1 MLPESSPFVNSQFT
15 QPVVPNVPPLVVPP
29 PPVVEAHLSPA
40 LRYLENFPQFIVYFL
55 TPSNERPGKLDKLPI
70 NLATRAKLEWTTPA
84 NWMTY
89 QAALAAASSAGPQYG
104 VGVVITPETQLFCL
118 DVDGALLKG
127 VSCAGCFSEDTRQ
140 FFMAAGLPEGLNV
153 PNAGCVTCGGRGAD
167 RKWHPLVDK
176 LRAALPRAGVE
187 LSVSYEGLHNWGRYE
202 GPEPQHAKVKV
213 VEGIKIELFTSGK
226 WFALGDQATAVG
238 DAGADST
245 VDLARVIA
253 QYFPLDA
260 AATKMDW
267 SEGHEL
273 GWELPDDA
281 ELIRRA
287 MSFGGANA
295 AFGDGASFADLW
307 TRNVSKLSIAYPSE
321 TADFG
326 ESEADLAL
334 AGKLAWLTGNDCP
347 RIERLMRQSALLRD
361 KWDSHSTYLCERTIQ
376 KSLKQDGEFWD
387 PKYRE
392 RQAAAAM
399 AAAGVQAGAGGPL
412 PREVA
417 INTFLS
423 SEQQKAH
430 FEGCVY
436 IESMNRALCPDGSI
450 LKQDAFSVRYAG
462 FNFRLDTD
470 NHKVTDDAWKAWTK
484 SRAYGCVSAYG
495 TCFKPKLPFGEI
507 LIRSGHSFV
516 NTYRP
521 LDIERKVGD
530 VSPFL
535 ELLAKVLPDKRDATI
550 FLSYMAACAQH
561 QGVKFQW
568 APLLQGVE
576 GNGKTLFSRCVQQA
590 VGERYTHWAKASE
603 LGKNFNAWMTGKVFY
618 AVEDIYVADSK
629 NSIMEDLKPMITG
642 KQIEIEL
649 KGVDKITADIC
660 GNFMFNSNHQ
670 DAIRKTKN
678 DRRFCMLFTAQQ
690 SIEDLE
696 RDGMGPHSP
705 YLPNL
710 YKWLDA
716 GGYAIVNEFLYTY
729 DIPAEFNPAGNC
741 QRAPATSST
750 HRAIEASLGGVEQDI
765 QDAIEEG
772 RQGFCGGWVSSYY
785 VALMPR
791 AEKLTSKKRHQILE
805 GMGYVTHPSLENYG
819 GRTCNQVLPD
829 RSRSKLYIRR
839 TDTELLQINGAAE
852 AAKNYE
858 TANKHALANSVFAGG
873 NYRN

>member
-1 MLPESSPFVNSQFT
+1 MLPPPSTVNINP
-15 QPVVPNVPPLVVPP
+15 QPVVPNALSPVVPP

-40 LRYLENFPQFIVYFL
+40 LRYLERFPQFIVYLL
-55 TPSNERPGKLDKLPI
+55 TPSIERPGKLDKLPI
-70 NLATRAKLEWTTPA
+70 NLATRAKLEWTTPS

-89 QAALAAASSAGPQYG
+89 QAALAAANSAGPHYG
-104 VGVVITPETQLFCL
+104 VGFVITPETKLFCL
-118 DVDGALLKG
+118 DVDGALQKG
-127 VSCAGCFSEDTRQ
+127 VSCTGCFSEDTRQ
-140 FFMAAGLPEGLNV
+140 MLTAAGLPEGLNV
-153 PNAGCVTCGGRGAD
+153 PNAECGTCKGNGVD
-167 RKWHPLVDK
+167 RKWHPLAGN
-176 LRAALPRAGVE
+176 LRAALPRAGFE
-187 LSVSYEGLHNWGRYE
+187 FSVSYEGFHNWGRYE
-202 GPEPQHAKVKV
+202 GPEPAHAKVKV

-226 WFALGDQATAVG
+226 WFALGDQSRAEG
-238 DAGADST
+238 DAGADCT
-245 VDLARVIA
+245 VELYQVIA
-253 QYFPLDA
+253 EYFKPDA
-260 AATKMDW
+260 ADTKKDW
-267 SEGHEL
+267 NEGHEL
-273 GWELPDDA
+273 GWELPADD
-281 ELIRRA
+281 ELIRIVL
-287 MSFGGANA
+287 SFGGANA
-295 AFGDGASFADLW
+295 AFGDGVSFADLW
-307 TRNVSKLSIAYPSE
+307 TRNVAKLSKRFQSE
-321 TADFG
+321 TAEFG

-347 RIERLMRQSALLRD
+347 RIERLMRQSALARP
-361 KWDSHSTYLCERTIQ
+361 KWDSHATYLSKFTIPRGLV
-376 KSLKQDGEFWD
+376 KDGEFWD
-387 PKYRE
+387 PKYPE
-392 RQAAAAM
+392 RQAEAAM
-399 AAAGVQAGAGGPL
+399 AAAGVTPGAGGPL
-412 PREVA
+412 PREVST
-417 INTFLS
+417 NTFLTH
-423 SEQQKAH
+423 EQQKAH

-436 IESMNRALCPDGSI
+436 IESTNRALCPDGSI
-450 LKQDAFSVRYAG
+450 LRQEAFSVRYAG

-470 NHKVTDDAWKAWTK
+470 NQKVTDDAWKAWTK
-484 SRAYGCVSAYG
+484 SRAQGCVSAYG

-507 LIRSGHSFV
+507 VTRSGHSFV
-516 NTYRP
+516 NTYRQ
-521 LDIERKVGD
+521 LDIERKAGD

-535 ELLAKVLPDKRDATI
+535 GLLAQVLPDKRDAII
-550 FLSYMAACAQH
+550 FLSYMAACVQH

-603 LGKNFNAWMTGKVFY
+603 LGKNFNAWMTGKVLY
-618 AVEDIYVADSK
+618 AVEDIYVPDSK

-729 DIPAEFNPAGNC
+729 AIPAEFNPAGDC

-750 HRAIEASLGGVEQDI
+750 HKAIEASLGGVEQDI
-765 QDAIEEG
+765 QEAIDEG
-772 RQGFCGGWVSSYY
+772 RPGFCGGWVSSHF
-785 VALMPR
+785 VALLPR
-791 AEKLTSKKRHQILE
+791 AERLTSKKRHQILE
-805 GMGYVTHPSLENYG
+805 GMGYVTHPALESYG
-819 GRTCNQVLPD
+819 SRVCNQVLPD

-839 TDTELLQINGAAE
+839 TDTALLQIASPALV
-852 AAKNYE
+852 AKSYE
-858 TANKHALANSVFAGG
+858 TANQHALANSAFAGG
-873 NYRN
+873 NYRNY